1 MRKDSRK
8 PEFGPRI
15 AAFRKQQGLSQGII
29 SQRTGIDPSYLSRLE
44 KGRVHPTVRTAM
56 RIAEALRVSLDEIL
70 GPSPPE
76 RRNKSCPVSISGS
89 CLLDLLDTAPVSGNE
104 SSDREKYTPRQLRL
118 LRRFTHLIHGSPP
131 ELFKALEVLI
141 QEITAGKGA
150 RKKSA
155 RSSTKK

>member
-1 MRKDSRK
+1 MQKGSRK
-8 PEFGPRI
+8 PDFGQRI

-56 RIAEALRVSLDEIL
+56 RIADALRVSLDEIL

-76 RRNKSCPVSISGS
+76 KRNKSCPVSISGT
-89 CLLDLLDTAPVSGNE
+89 CLLDLLDTGPVPGIE
-104 SSDREKYTPRQLRL
+104 SSERERYTPRQLRL

-131 ELFKALEVLI
+131 ELFKALEVLV
-141 QEITAGKGA
+141 QEMTAGNAA
-150 RKKSA
+150 RKKPA
-155 RSSTKK
+155 RSAPR